1 MIRRLNYRT
10 RLLIL
15 ALGLS
20 AAPYFVNLGIS
31 SLWDTN
37 EAFYAETPREMIESG
52 NFSDPTFNYLPRLN
66 KPPLSYWIVAGSYRL
81 FGISEGAERVPIALG
96 AVILMATAFALGRA
110 AASNEAGLIS
120 AIALAANPRFLF
132 FARRI
137 IIDVYMAMF
146 LSLALL
152 FFAFALRAIDRGDRS
167 RRRLYLVMMYVAIG
181 LAVITKGPVG
191 VVLPALT
198 FLLFVL
204 ISKRFNLFRETML
217 LAGLVLVAV
226 IVLPWYVSV
235 YLNHGWRYI
244 ATFLLGDNLSRY
256 TSGNWGPS
264 RSVFFYVPVLLGD
277 LFPWSLLLIPALATT
292 LLAGLHRVWHRAL
305 RWSGRGASASA
316 GGERKEVAGRLEVL
330 RLAGNTNLLLF
341 LWIVSIVAFF
351 SLSKGK
357 EDLYI
362 LPIYPAAMAI
372 VGVLL
377 GRFLDGGATT
387 SNFTRLV
394 SRILVVTGGAV
405 LATGCALLYLRRIV
419 PASLH
424 LAGVVP
430 IGVAAI
436 CGGGLIVLAVVMKRR
451 FVAVLAVM
459 LTMAAINWVI
469 VLRMVPDYER
479 FQPVPPIAE
488 IIRNRAG
495 AKARVCYFK
504 YPAPSLV
511 YYLSRRIY
519 EYSDDEREAVQGL
532 LSSGKEVYCLTPES
546 ELEKLRAGTGPLFI
560 LARRTLFKLKLKS
573 IHSGDDPP
581 QLILVTNRSE

>member
-1 MIRRLNYRT
+1 MIRRFNYRT

-15 ALGLS
+15 TLGLS
-20 AAPYFVNLGIS
+20 AAPYFVNLGTS

-137 IIDVYMAMF
+137 IIDVYIAMF
-146 LSLALL
+146 LALALL
-152 FFAFALRAIDRGDRS
+152 FFALALRTIDRGEMP
-167 RRRLYLVMMYVAIG
+167 RRRFYLVMMYVTIG

-198 FLLFVL
+198 FLLFAL
-204 ISKRFNLFRETML
+204 TTKRFNLFREMML
-217 LAGLVLVAV
+217 PAGFVLVAV
-226 IVLPWYVSV
+226 IALPWYVSICH
-235 YLNHGWRYI
+235 NHGWRYI
-244 ATFLLGDNLSRY
+244 ASFLLGDNLSRY

-277 LFPWSLLLIPALATT
+277 LFPWSLLLIPALGTF
-292 LLAGLHRVWHRAL
+292 LLAGLRRILHSAL
-305 RWSGRGASASA
+305 RWSGRDAKVGA
-316 GGERKEVAGRLEVL
+316 GKDRKEDAGVL
-330 RLAGNTNLLLF
+330 AVYGLAGSTNLLLF
-341 LWIVSIVAFF
+341 LWIVSIVGFF

-377 GRFLDGGATT
+377 SRFIDEAATT

-394 SRILVVTGGAV
+394 SRILVVTAVAV
-405 LATGCALLYLRRIV
+405 LATGCALLYLRGIMPVTLR
-419 PASLH
+419 

-430 IGVAAI
+430 ISIAAI
-436 CGGGLIVLAVVMKRR
+436 LGGGLIFLAVVMKRR
-451 FVAVLAVM
+451 FITVLAMM
-459 LTMAAINWVI
+459 LTMAVINWVI

-488 IIRNRAG
+488 IIRSRAG
-495 AKARVCYFK
+495 AKARICYFK
-504 YPAPSLV
+504 YAAPSLV
-511 YYLSRRIY
+511 YYLNRRIY
-519 EYSDDEREAVQGL
+519 EYSDDELEAVQGL
-532 LSSGKEVYCLTPES
+532 LSSGKEVYCLTLES
-546 ELEKLRAGTGPLFI
+546 ELERLRAGTGPLFI
-560 LARRTLFKLKLKS
+560 LARRTLFKLKLKG
-573 IHSGDDPP
+573 IHSGYDPP

>member
-1 MIRRLNYRT
+1 MIRRFNHRT

-20 AAPYFVNLGIS
+20 AAPYFVNLGVS

-52 NFSDPTFNYLPRLN
+52 NFTDPTFNYLPRLN

-96 AVILMATAFALGRA
+96 ALILMATAFALGKA
-110 AASNEAGLIS
+110 AASSEAGLIS

-137 IIDVYMAMF
+137 IIDVYIAMF
-146 LSLALL
+146 LALALL
-152 FFAFALRAIDRGDRS
+152 FFALALPAIDRGERF
-167 RRRLYLVMMYVAIG
+167 RRGLYLVMMYVAIG

-191 VVLPALT
+191 VVLPAFT

-204 ISKRFNLFRETML
+204 ITKRFSLFREMML
-217 LAGLVLVAV
+217 PTGLVLMAV

-235 YLNHGWRYI
+235 YVNHGWRYI

-256 TSGNWGPS
+256 TSGTWGPS

-277 LFPWSLLLIPALATT
+277 LFPWSLLLIPALATA
-292 LLAGLHRVWHRAL
+292 LLAGLRRIWDRAL
-305 RWSGRGASASA
+305 GWSGRVLGA
-316 GGERKEVAGRLEVL
+316 GGERKEFPGGFEVL
-330 RLAGNTNLLLF
+330 KLAGNTNLLLF

-377 GRFLDGGATT
+377 SRFFDEAATT
-387 SNFTRLV
+387 SNFANLV
-394 SRILVVTGGAV
+394 SRILIVTGVAV
-405 LATGCALLYLRRIV
+405 LATGCALLYFRGIV

-424 LAGVVP
+424 PAGVVP
-430 IGVAAI
+430 ISVAAI
-436 CGGGLIVLAVVMKRR
+436 CGGGMIVLALVIRRR
-451 FVAVLAVM
+451 FVAVLAMM

-469 VLRMVPDYER
+469 VLQMVPDYER
-479 FQPVPPIAE
+479 FQPVRPIAE
-488 IIRNRAG
+488 IIRSRAG
-495 AKARVCYFK
+495 AKARICYFK

-511 YYLSRRIY
+511 YYLNRRIY
-519 EYSDDEREAVQGL
+519 EYADDEREAVQGL
-532 LSSGKEVYCLTPES
+532 LSSGKEVYCLTLES
-546 ELEKLRAGTGPLFI
+546 ELEGLREGTGPLFI

-581 QLILVTNRSE
+581 QLILVSNRSE

>member
-20 AAPYFVNLGIS
+20 AAPYFVNLGTS

-52 NFSDPTFNYLPRLN
+52 NFTDPTFNYLPRLN

-81 FGISEGAERVPIALG
+81 FGISEGAERVPIAFG

-110 AASNEAGLIS
+110 AASSEAGLIS

-137 IIDVYMAMF
+137 IIDVYIAMF
-146 LSLALL
+146 LALALL
-152 FFAFALRAIDRGDRS
+152 FFALALRAIDRGERF
-167 RRRLYLVMMYVAIG
+167 RRGLYLVMMYVAIG

-191 VVLPALT
+191 VVLPAFT

-204 ISKRFNLFRETML
+204 ITKRFSLFREMML
-217 LAGLVLVAV
+217 PAGLVLVAV

-235 YLNHGWRYI
+235 YVNHGWRYI

-256 TSGNWGPS
+256 TSGTWGPS

-292 LLAGLHRVWHRAL
+292 LLAGLRRIWDRAL
-305 RWSGRGASASA
+305 GWSGRVLGAGA
-316 GGERKEVAGRLEVL
+316 ERKEFAGGLEVL
-330 RLAGNTNLLLF
+330 KLAGNTNLLLF

-377 GRFLDGGATT
+377 GRFFDEAATT
-387 SNFTRLV
+387 SNFTNLV
-394 SRILVVTGGAV
+394 SRILIVTGVAV
-405 LATGCALLYLRRIV
+405 LATGCALLYFRGIV

-430 IGVAAI
+430 ISVAAI
-436 CGGGLIVLAVVMKRR
+436 CGGGMIVLALVMRRR
-451 FVAVLAVM
+451 FVAVLAMM

-469 VLRMVPDYER
+469 VLQMVPDYER
-479 FQPVPPIAE
+479 FQPVRPIAE
-488 IIRNRAG
+488 IIRSRAG
-495 AKARVCYFK
+495 AKARICYFK

-511 YYLSRRIY
+511 YYLNRRIY
-519 EYSDDEREAVQGL
+519 EYADDEREAVQGL
-532 LSSGKEVYCLTPES
+532 LSSGKEVYCLTLES
-546 ELEKLRAGTGPLFI
+546 ELEGLREGTGPLFI

-581 QLILVTNRSE
+581 QLILVSNRSE

>member
-20 AAPYFVNLGIS
+20 AAPYFVNLGTS

-52 NFSDPTFNYLPRLN
+52 NFTDPTFNYLPRLN

-110 AASNEAGLIS
+110 AASSEAGLIS

-137 IIDVYMAMF
+137 IIDVYIAMF
-146 LSLALL
+146 LALALL
-152 FFAFALRAIDRGDRS
+152 FFALALRATDRGERF
-167 RRRLYLVMMYVAIG
+167 RRGLYLVMMYVAIG

-191 VVLPALT
+191 VVLPAFT

-204 ISKRFNLFRETML
+204 ITKRFSLFREMML
-217 LAGLVLVAV
+217 PAGLVLVAV

-235 YLNHGWRYI
+235 YVNHGWRYI

-256 TSGNWGPS
+256 TGGTWGPS

-292 LLAGLHRVWHRAL
+292 LLAGLRRIWDRAL
-305 RWSGRGASASA
+305 GWSGRVLGAGA
-316 GGERKEVAGRLEVL
+316 ERKEFAGGLEVL
-330 RLAGNTNLLLF
+330 KLAGNTNLLLF
-341 LWIVSIVAFF
+341 LWVVSIVAFF

-357 EDLYI
+357 EDLYV

-377 GRFLDGGATT
+377 SRFFDEAATT
-387 SNFTRLV
+387 SNFTNLV
-394 SRILVVTGGAV
+394 SRILVVTGIAV
-405 LATGCALLYLRRIV
+405 LATGCALLYFRGIV

-430 IGVAAI
+430 ISVAAI
-436 CGGGLIVLAVVMKRR
+436 CGGGMIVLALVMRRR
-451 FVAVLAVM
+451 FVAVLAMM

-469 VLRMVPDYER
+469 VLQMVPDYER
-479 FQPVPPIAE
+479 FQPVRPIAE
-488 IIRNRAG
+488 IIRSRAG
-495 AKARVCYFK
+495 AKARICYFK

-511 YYLSRRIY
+511 YYLNRRIY
-519 EYSDDEREAVQGL
+519 EYADDEREAVQGL
-532 LSSGKEVYCLTPES
+532 LSSGKEVYCLTLES
-546 ELEKLRAGTGPLFI
+546 ELEGLREGTGPLFI

-581 QLILVTNRSE
+581 QLILVSNRSE